1 MGSPAAAAS
10 SGSGS
15 GTSIS
20 GERLTFSSVAR
31 LGFAAAHDSPALK
44 TEEIPFDQPHDS
56 AAIGNLY
63 NYCAPFGEVSDI
75 LINLVIL

>member
-10 SGSGS
+10 SGS

-56 AAIGNLY
+56 AATGNLY
-63 NYCAPFGEVSDI
+63 NYCAPFEGSI
-75 LINLVIL
+75 GYTHKPCYLVP